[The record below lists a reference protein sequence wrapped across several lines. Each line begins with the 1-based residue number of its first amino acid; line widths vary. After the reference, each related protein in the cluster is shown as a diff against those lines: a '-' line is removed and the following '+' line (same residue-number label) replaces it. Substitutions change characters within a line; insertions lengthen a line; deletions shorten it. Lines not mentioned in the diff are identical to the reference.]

1 VNAPV
6 REGEILAGKYRVERV
21 LGVGGMGVV
30 VAAHHVELDERV
42 AIKFLLAETLTNAD
56 AVSRFSREAR
66 AAVKIKSEHVARVS
80 DVGRLTNGAPY
91 IVMEYLEGVDLSAW
105 IRDRG
110 RLSVE
115 QAVEFVLQASE
126 AIAEAHALGIIHRDL
141 KPANLFVIRRPDG
154 VLSVKVLDFGISK
167 MTGAVGQGSNA
178 SMTQTSGMMGSPLYM
193 SPEQM
198 QSAKDVD
205 VRSDIWALGIILYE
219 LISADTP
226 FGGNTIPEL
235 VLGIVQGRPKPLRN
249 KLPDAPDGLEAVIFR
264 CLDKDR
270 GRRYQS
276 VGELAVALL
285 PFGPRRS
292 KSSVDRIAGVMSAA
306 GLSSTALASPPSSDD
321 RDEPGAGAGTVAP
334 WGRTTL
340 GNGRGRWLM
349 IAAAG
354 AVIAA
359 GITATVLHSRS
370 GVDPSASAS
379 AIAAV
384 STVPVVAAP
393 PLPVANSAA
402 PSLVVAPA
410 ESAAQ
415 ANADVPAVSVSPPP
429 DVPSPPDVP
438 PPPVAH
444 VFRKSPSAVH
454 PAIAG
459 AAPPS
464 QPNPAPP
471 PPAAPPRP
479 APSPATTSA
488 PAPHGPDCTQKY
500 YFDAQGNK
508 HFRPECF
515 GKN

>member
-80 DVGRLTNGAPY
+80 DVGRLGNGAPY

-105 IRDRG
+105 VRDRG

-154 VLSVKVLDFGISK
+154 MLSVKVLDFGISK
-167 MTGAVGQGSNA
+167 MTGAVGQGSNV
-178 SMTQTSGMMGSPLYM
+178 SVTQTSGMMGSPLYM

-219 LISADTP
+219 LISGDTP
-226 FGGNTIPEL
+226 FGGSTIPEL

-249 KLPDAPDGLEAVIFR
+249 KLPDAPDGLETVIFR

-306 GLSSTALASPPSSDD
+306 GLSSTALALPPSSDD
-321 RDEPGAGAGTVAP
+321 RDELVAGTGTVAP
-334 WGRTTL
+334 WGRTTV
-340 GNGRGRWLM
+340 GKGRGRWLM
-349 IAAAG
+349 IAGVG
-354 AVIAA
+354 AVVIAA
-359 GITATVLHSRS
+359 GIAATLLRSRS
-370 GVDPSASAS
+370 GVDPVASAS
-379 AIAAV
+379 AAAAL
-384 STVPVVAAP
+384 PAAPEDVAARS
-393 PLPVANSAA
+393 LPIANSAE
-402 PSLVVAPA
+402 PSPLVAPA
-410 ESAAQ
+410 DSAAQ
-415 ANADVPAVSVSPPP
+415 ANAAVPAASVAPAPTLDTPPAPFVHVS
-429 DVPSPPDVP
+429 
-438 PPPVAH
+438 
-444 VFRKSPSAVH
+444 RKSPGAAH
-454 PAIAG
+454 PAIA
-459 AAPPS
+459 AAPTRA

-471 PPAAPPRP
+471 PAVTPRP
-479 APSPATTSA
+479 TAPPATTSA